1 MKGNL
6 EKAAYWDWN
15 SSEQP
20 LKQLARRV
28 SEENTRKYP
37 SVPPHARPKP
47 VFRDHTA
54 NELTRSIIA
63 FMRVIKGQAERISNT
78 GRQITQGNRTKWVY
92 GTGKNG
98 TADISGTW
106 MGKSIKIE
114 VKATKGEKQSEDQK
128 KYQEEIEQAGGIYI
142 IARSFEGFLFEFSK
156 VVEGL
161 AYARS

>member
-6 EKAAYWDWN
+6 EKAELWDFGSN
-15 SSEQP
+15 ESP

-28 SEENTRKYP
+28 EAINARKFP
-37 SVPPHARPKP
+37 SVPPHARRNQ
-47 VFRDHTA
+47 VFRDQTA

-63 FMRVIKGQAERISNT
+63 FMEVMGGQAERISNT
-78 GRQITQGNRTKWVY
+78 GRQITNGNRTKWVY

-98 TADISGTW
+98 TADLSAIWRGR
-106 MGKSIKIE
+106 SIKIE

-128 KYQEEIEQAGGIYI
+128 KYQQAIEQAGGIYI

-161 AYARS
+161 THARG